1 MFQEIAFWAL
11 SAAGV
16 GGALG
21 VVLVRD
27 VFRAAL
33 LLVLVFMTVAGLFVL
48 MSAEFLAVVQLLIYV
63 GAVAIL
69 IVFAIMLTREV
80 QQGNLP
86 NRLHL
91 PAGILTALLLAAFV
105 YVVLDTDWNQQVGLA
120 DIQPGQEQLVQ
131 ERLEARG
138 LGWVSEAVQ
147 SNTVGGLPV
156 DWEDGVE
163 RQILERI
170 GEVPSILEGRSSDQ
184 PTREVTALETEAQL
198 LQAELI
204 LLEQGRLVARLHPA
218 FAEEFQ
224 AATGPTPPS
233 EDLMNALNAPDS
245 PVQDVVEIHPKAQ
258 GNITWW
264 VGPDGELQGQDRWWL
279 VGPDGDLKYSVVP
292 GQASGTLSVNG
303 QSVTVE
309 NFPVLNIFEGRY
321 EQAEERTGI
330 GDLLINDYMLAFEVA
345 AVLLLATIIGAL
357 VITRER

>member
-91 PAGILTALLLAAFV
+91 PAGVLTALLLAALVF
-105 YVVLDTDWNQQVGLA
+105 VVLDTDWNQQVELSK
-120 DIQPGQEQLVQ
+120 IQPGQEQLVQ
-131 ERLEARG
+131 DRLDARG
-138 LGWVSEAVQ
+138 LGWVTEAVQ
-147 SNTVGGLPV
+147 SNTVGGLPA

-163 RQILERI
+163 RHIQERI
-170 GEVPSILEGRSSDQ
+170 GEIPSILEGRSSDE
-184 PTREVTALETEAQL
+184 PTRVVTEFETEAQL

-204 LLEQGRLVARLHPA
+204 LLEQGQLVARLHPA
-218 FAEEFQ
+218 FIDEFQ
-224 AATGPTPPS
+224 AVTEPTAPS
-233 EDLMNALNAPDS
+233 EDLLSALNAPDS
-245 PVQDVVEIHPKAQ
+245 PVQDVVEIRPKVQ
-258 GNITWW
+258 GNVSWW
-264 VGPDGELQGQDRWWL
+264 VGPDGDLQGQDRWWL

-303 QSVTVE
+303 QNVTVE
-309 NFPVLNIFEGRY
+309 NFPVLNIFEGRF
-321 EQAEERTGI
+321 EKAEERTGI
-330 GDLLINDYMLAFEVA
+330 GDLLINDYVLPFEVA

>member
-86 NRLHL
+86 NRLHF
-91 PAGILTALLLAAFV
+91 PAGILTALLLAAFI
-105 YVVLDTDWNQQVGLA
+105 YVVLDTDWNQQVGLGE
-120 DIQPGQEQLVQ
+120 IQPGQEQLVQ
-131 ERLEARG
+131 ERLNARG
-138 LGWVSEAVQ
+138 LGWVTEAVQ

-163 RQILERI
+163 RHIQERI
-170 GEVPSILEGRSSDQ
+170 DEIQSA
-184 PTREVTALETEAQL
+184 EVTQFETEAQL

-204 LLEQGRLVARLHPA
+204 LMEQGRLVARLHPD
-218 FAEEFQ
+218 FIDEFQ
-224 AATGPTPPS
+224 EVTEPTAPS
-233 EDLMNALNAPDS
+233 QALMDALNEPGS
-245 PVQDVVEIHPKAQ
+245 PIEDVVEIRPKVE
-258 GNITWW
+258 GNISWW
-264 VGPDGELQGQDRWWL
+264 VGPDGDVQGRDRWWL

-292 GQASGTLSVNG
+292 GE
-303 QSVTVE
+303 VTAAISTDGE
-309 NFPVLNIFEGRY
+309 NVTIRNVPVLNIFEGRY
-321 EQAEERTGI
+321 EKAEVRTGI
-330 GDLLINDYMLAFEVA
+330 GDLLINDYVLAFEVA

>member
-1 MFQEIAFWAL
+1 ML

-86 NRLHL
+86 NRLQIPAVVL
-91 PAGILTALLLAAFV
+91 PALLLAALI
-105 YVVLDTDWNQQVGLA
+105 YVALDTDWNQQAGLDVA
-120 DIQPGQEQLVQ
+120 STGQQQLIQ
-131 ERLEARG
+131 ERLDVRG
-138 LGWVSEAVQ
+138 LGWATEAVQ
-147 SNTVGGLPV
+147 ANTVGGPPA

-163 RQILERI
+163 RHIQERI
-170 GEVPSILEGRSSDQ
+170 DENLAIAEEHRANLRTSEAIDY
-184 PTREVTALETEAQL
+184 ETDAQV

-204 LLEQGRLVARLHPA
+204 FMEQGRLVARLHPA
-218 FAEEFQ
+218 FAEEFMEV
-224 AATGPTPPS
+224 TEPTPLS
-233 EDLMNALNAPDS
+233 EDLMSALAGPDS
-245 PVQDVVEIHPKAQ
+245 PVQDVVEIRPKVQ
-258 GNITWW
+258 
-264 VGPDGELQGQDRWWL
+264 EDRWWL

-292 GQASGTLSVNG
+292 GEATGTLSVDG
-303 QSVTVE
+303 QSVSVE
-309 NFPVLNIFEGRY
+309 NFPVLNVFEGRY
-321 EQAEERTGI
+321 EGGEERTGI
-330 GDLLINDYMLAFEVA
+330 GDLLINDYVLPFEVA

-357 VITRER
+357 VITRDR

>member
-86 NRLHL
+86 NRLHF
-91 PAGILTALLLAAFV
+91 PAGILTALLLAAFI
-105 YVVLDTDWNQQVGLA
+105 YVVLDTDWNRQVGLGE
-120 DIQPGQEQLVQ
+120 IQPGEEQLILD
-131 ERLEARG
+131 RLDARG
-138 LGWVSEAVQ
+138 LGWVTEAVQ
-147 SNTVGGLPV
+147 SNTVSGLPV

-163 RQILERI
+163 RHIQERI
-170 GEVPSILEGRSSDQ
+170 DEIPSNLEGRSSDQ
-184 PTREVTALETEAQL
+184 PAVEVVPFETEAQL

-204 LLEQGRLVARLHPA
+204 ILEQGRLVARLHPA
-218 FAEEFQ
+218 FIEELE
-224 AATGPTPPS
+224 AATGPTAPS
-233 EDLMNALNAPDS
+233 QALMDALNEPGS
-245 PVQDVVEIHPKAQ
+245 PIEGVVEIRPKVQ
-258 GNITWW
+258 QNISRW
-264 VGPDGELQGQDRWWL
+264 VGPEGELQGRGRWWL

-292 GQASGTLSVNG
+292 GLASGTLSVDG
-303 QSVTVE
+303 RSVTVE
-309 NFPVLNIFEGRY
+309 DFPVLNIFEGRY
-321 EQAEERTGI
+321 EKAEERTGI
-330 GDLLINDYMLAFEVA
+330 GDLLINDYVLAFEVA

>member
-1 MFQEIAFWAL
+1 ML

-86 NRLHL
+86 NRLQL
-91 PAGILTALLLAAFV
+91 PAVVLPALLLAALI
-105 YVVLDTDWNQQVGLA
+105 YVALDTDWNQQVGLDVA
-120 DIQPGQEQLVQ
+120 STGQQRLIQ
-131 ERLEARG
+131 ERLDVRG
-138 LGWVSEAVQ
+138 LGWATEAVQ
-147 SNTVGGLPV
+147 SNTVGGLPA

-163 RQILERI
+163 RHIQERI
-170 GEVPSILEGRSSDQ
+170 DENLAIAEEHRANLRTSEAIDY
-184 PTREVTALETEAQL
+184 ETDAQV

-204 LLEQGRLVARLHPA
+204 FLEQGRLVARLHPA
-218 FAEEFQ
+218 FAEEFMEV
-224 AATGPTPPS
+224 TEPTPLS
-233 EDLMNALNAPDS
+233 EDLMSALDAPDS
-245 PVQDVVEIHPKAQ
+245 PVQDVVEIRPKVQ
-258 GNITWW
+258 
-264 VGPDGELQGQDRWWL
+264 EDRWWM
-279 VGPDGDLKYSVVP
+279 VGSDGDLKYSVVP
-292 GQASGTLSVNG
+292 GEATGTLSVDG
-303 QSVTVE
+303 QSMSVE
-309 NFPVLNIFEGRY
+309 NFPVLNVFEGRY
-321 EQAEERTGI
+321 EGAEERTGI
-330 GDLLINDYMLAFEVA
+330 GDLLINDYVLPFEVA

-357 VITRER
+357 VITRDR

>member
-48 MSAEFLAVVQLLIYV
+48 MSAEFLAVVQILIYV

-86 NRLHL
+86 NRLQL
-91 PAGILTALLLAAFV
+91 PAVILPVLLLAALT
-105 YVVLDTDWNQQVGLA
+105 YVILDTDWNQQVGLGE
-120 DIQPGQEQLVQ
+120 IQPGQEQMVQ
-131 ERLEARG
+131 DRLEARG
-138 LGWVSEAVQ
+138 LGWVTEAVQ

-163 RQILERI
+163 RHIQERI
-170 GEVPSILEGRSSDQ
+170 DENLAIAEERRNDLQ
-184 PTREVTALETEAQL
+184 PAEAAKHEANAHMQ
-198 LQAELI
+198 QAELVF
-204 LLEQGRLVARLHPA
+204 LEQGRLLARLHPA
-218 FAEEFQ
+218 FADEFQ
-224 AATGPTPPS
+224 AATGPTAPS
-233 EDLMNALNAPDS
+233 QALRDALGEPGS
-245 PVQDVVEIHPKAQ
+245 PIEGVVEIRPKAQ
-258 GNITWW
+258 
-264 VGPDGELQGQDRWWL
+264 QDRWWL

-292 GQASGTLSVNG
+292 GEASGVLSVG
-303 QSVTVE
+303 EQSVTVE

-321 EQAEERTGI
+321 EKAEVRTGI
-330 GDLLINDYMLAFEVA
+330 GDLLINDYVLPFEVA